1 MESKSTIPSLD
12 EIKTLLKLKYEEM
25 SKIVKLSN
33 WKPDSSKNGTTVYLK
48 KYDETNT
55 TLVRAD
61 RVIKQPIEKLF
72 NLIWFDLEA
81 LKQYDQDLE
90 EVSILKI
97 EEEKYVYIYY
107 KIKSQGLISS
117 RDIVYVTTYFEEEKD
132 VYIVAT
138 SINYDLPNVKNTVR
152 AELFLAGGVC
162 QWISEKETNYI
173 NILHMDFKGW
183 TPKWVVNMAAG
194 SLGKTN
200 EAIEKYL
207 EKFEP
212 VTNLPIINDIKTI
225 LSKYK

>member
-1 MESKSTIPSLD
+1 
-12 EIKTLLKLKYEEM
+12 M
-25 SKIVKLSN
+25 SKLVKLSN

-107 KIKSQGLISS
+107 
-117 RDIVYVTTYFEEEKD
+117 
-132 VYIVAT
+132 
-138 SINYDLPNVKNTVR
+138 
-152 AELFLAGGVC
+152 
-162 QWISEKETNYI
+162 
-173 NILHMDFKGW
+173 LH
-183 TPKWVVNMAAG
+183 
-194 SLGKTN
+194 
-200 EAIEKYL
+200 Y
-207 EKFEP
+207 
-212 VTNLPIINDIKTI
+212 
-225 LSKYK
+225 